1 MMFSFRAIVDVAQ
14 RRDEVGWHSLAVP
27 SHQLAP
33 ILVERFCAHDGFD
46 AAARVAVAAR
56 PPQPRRLGEGAAI
69 GGDPPHK
76 RMHAAR

>member
-14 RRDEVGWHSLAVP
+14 RRDEVGWQSLAVP

-33 ILVERFCAHDGFD
+33 ILVSDSVRMTVLTPLLASQLPH
-46 AAARVAVAAR
+46 V
-56 PPQPRRLGEGAAI
+56 RRSLADWVKAAI